1 MVKIKVCFLFFI
13 FSINYFAQ
21 NNNKNDYKYLGDPYY
36 PEQFL
41 QEKDSLKWPIEFDI
55 SIDVKDIKN
64 IDLNKDE
71 FFSTLLVSSYSNYD
85 TTYIT
90 IDGDTIQ
97 LLHDEFFD
105 IYIKENNL
113 RGDAVKPPIYYKN
126 TKNYKYLF
134 YDNFKTK
141 SVKRIEAPFDLNWD
155 LRDFPFDKQKLKFK
169 FITTVDTSII
179 KLRPS
184 LKFPSSYN
192 TPLENL
198 KDGFNIEGI
207 SYDYKYNNDDSDLIR
222 TSPNTTRGIVTETLE
237 IILTLDRQGSWL
249 FLKLFLGGIL
259 SFLISCLVF
268 LLPVKKEFESKVTLA
283 VGAIFGAIGN
293 RYYVDSVLPGLQVFT
308 KADAVSNL
316 VIFMVFFNILVM
328 ILQHSKKTNFPYFQS
343 PKNAFY
349 YSLYIFSI
357 IFLGI
362 LIY

>member
-1 MVKIKVCFLFFI
+1 MVKINLFFWLVI
-13 FSINYFAQ
+13 ICSNSFCQ
-21 NNNKNDYKYLGDPYY
+21 NNNDFKYFGDPYY

-41 QEKDSLKWPIEFDI
+41 QEKDSLKWPIEFDL

-64 IDLNKDE
+64 IDLNTDE
-71 FFSTLLVSSYSNYD
+71 FFSILLVSSYSNYD
-85 TTYIT
+85 TSYIS
-90 IDGDTIQ
+90 IDGDTIN

-105 IYIKENNL
+105 IYIKENSL
-113 RGDAVKPPIYYKN
+113 RGDVVKPSRYYKN

-169 FITTVDTSII
+169 FTTTVDTSII

-192 TPLENL
+192 SPLENL

-207 SYDYKYNNDDSDLIR
+207 SYDYKYNNDNSDLIR
-222 TSPNTTRGIVTETLE
+222 TTPTTTRGIVTETLE
-237 IILTLDRQGSWL
+237 IILTLDRDGSWL

-268 LLPVKKEFESKVTLA
+268 LIPLKTEFESKVTLA
-283 VGAIFGAIGN
+283 VGGIFGAIGN

-316 VIFMVFFNILVM
+316 VIFMVVFNILIM
-328 ILQHSKKTNFPYFQS
+328 ILQHSKKKNFPYFQS

-349 YSLYIFSI
+349 YSIYIFSI

>member
-1 MVKIKVCFLFFI
+1 MVKINLFFWLVI
-13 FSINYFAQ
+13 ICSNSFCQ
-21 NNNKNDYKYLGDPYY
+21 NNNDYKYLGDPYY

-41 QEKDSLKWPIEFDI
+41 QEKDSLKWPIEFDL

-71 FFSTLLVSSYSNYD
+71 FFSILLVSSYSNYD
-85 TTYIT
+85 TSYTS
-90 IDGDTIQ
+90 IDGDTIS
-97 LLHDEFFD
+97 LLHEEFFD
-105 IYIKENNL
+105 IYIKENTL
-113 RGDAVKPPIYYKN
+113 GGDVVKPSKYYKN

-155 LRDFPFDKQKLKFK
+155 LKNFPFDKQKLKFK

-184 LKFPSSYN
+184 IKFPSGYN
-192 TPLENL
+192 SPLENL
-198 KDGFNIEGI
+198 KEGFNVEGI
-207 SYDYKYNNDDSDLIR
+207 SYEYKYNNDESDLIR

-268 LLPVKKEFESKVTLA
+268 LIPIKTEFESKVTLA
-283 VGAIFGAIGN
+283 VGGIFGAIGN

-316 VIFMVFFNILVM
+316 VIFMVVFNILIT
-328 ILQHSKKTNFPYFQS
+328 ILQQSEKTNFSYFQS

-357 IFLGI
+357 VFLGI

>member
-1 MVKIKVCFLFFI
+1 MVKIKVYFLFFI
-13 FSINYFAQ
+13 FCVNSFAQ
-21 NNNKNDYKYLGDPYY
+21 NNIDYKYLGAPYY
-36 PEQFL
+36 PEEFL
-41 QEKDSLKWPIEFDI
+41 QEKDSLKWPIEFEI
-55 SIDVKDIKN
+55 SIDIKDIKN

-85 TTYIT
+85 TSYIS
-90 IDGDTIQ
+90 IDCDTIN
-97 LLHDEFFD
+97 LLHDEFFT

-113 RGDAVKPPIYYKN
+113 RGEPVTPSTYYKN
-126 TKNYKYLF
+126 TENYKYLF

-141 SVKRIEAPFDLNWD
+141 GVKRVEAPFDINWD
-155 LRDFPFDKQKLKFK
+155 LRDFPFDKQQLKYK

-198 KDGFNIEGI
+198 KDGYNIKGI
-207 SYDYKYNNDDSDLIR
+207 SYNYKYNNDNSDLIL
-222 TSPNTTRGIVTETLE
+222 TSPNTTRSIVTETLE
-237 IILTLDRQGSWL
+237 IILTLDREGSWL

-268 LLPVKKEFESKVTLA
+268 LIPLKTEFESKVTLA

-316 VIFMVFFNILVM
+316 VIFMVFFNILIM